1 MSGLD
6 FRVRGVERVGV
17 VSMADK
23 PKRGD
28 PDHGTTVAEPKADVT
43 PKLQKP
49 KLWKVLLH
57 NDNYTTRDFVVYLLQ
72 TVFAKPEQEAV
83 RIMMHVHNNGIG
95 VAGIY
100 TYEVAETKVET
111 TISLARQNEFPLM
124 ASMEP
129 AEGNDGDKD

>member
-1 MSGLD
+1 
-6 FRVRGVERVGV
+6 
-17 VSMADK
+17 MAGPDK
-23 PKRGD
+23 PKRGE
-28 PDHGTTVAEPKADVT
+28 PDHGTTVAEPKQEVK

-72 TVFAKPEQEAV
+72 TVFAKPEPEAV

-100 TYEVAETKVET
+100 TFEVAETKLET